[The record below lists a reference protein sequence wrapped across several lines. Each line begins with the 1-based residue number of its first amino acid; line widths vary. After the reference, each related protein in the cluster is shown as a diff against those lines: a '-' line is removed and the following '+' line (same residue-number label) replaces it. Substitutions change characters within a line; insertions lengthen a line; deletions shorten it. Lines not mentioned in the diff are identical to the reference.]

1 MILAGYLIHYT
12 MIMKAV
18 AVYSSAIHGLG
29 VFSTQ
34 SFQSGEVVL
43 VLDDSRI
50 VDTAHPLREEL
61 GEYDY
66 HCDYLADG
74 LTVLMPFPERH
85 INHSCVPNTCVKTRV
100 GKRHVIALRDIRVGE
115 EITYDY
121 LLNCHGGVVWQCSCG
136 APGCRGTI
144 PASFFDLPI
153 SDQLRLLPLLDEW
166 FTQEHAERIEQLLL
180 NQAAF

>member
-1 MILAGYLIHYT
+1 MNT
-12 MIMKAV
+12 V
-18 AVYSSAIHGLG
+18 AVYPSAIHGLG
-29 VFSTQ
+29 VFATQ

-50 VDTAHPLREEL
+50 VDAAQPLREEL

-85 INHSCVPNTCVKTRV
+85 INHSCMPTTHVKTRAS
-100 GKRHVIALRDIRVGE
+100 KRHVIALNDIRAGE

-121 LLNCHGGVVWQCSCG
+121 LLNCHGGVVWQCSCNT
-136 APGCRGTI
+136 PGCRETI
-144 PASFFDLPI
+144 PSSFFDLPV
-153 SDQLRLLPLLDEW
+153 SDQLRLLPLLDDW
-166 FTQEHAERIEQLLL
+166 FIKEHSERIEQLLL
-180 NQAAF
+180 NQTI